1 MAEQP
6 DGLEESFEGHLQ
18 LAVMLAG
25 RAGQAAGQ
33 VIAHRAR
40 VAEAAQEAERRR
52 LTDRLDAERAA
63 ARSSVVGVEGE
74 RWWDRATPEKIA
86 QVWQTAQT
94 WRDLDP
100 DLARVGDEIVEQ
112 VQARYGIDVRDAGP
126 DADMLRQA
134 LAEQSAD
141 QERAASQ
148 RRAAGREDAE
158 VVVLMAEAGAAERE
172 GDPDSAVAAEQ
183 EGEAVYDSVE
193 RREALAAR
201 LEGGLE
207 PDAAQARV
215 LADTAQ
221 AKPPSAALE
230 AVAGSLKKAPGRA
243 SRARG
248 VEQMQS
254 L

>member
-1 MAEQP
+1 MADQP

-18 LAVMLAG
+18 LAVTLAG

-40 VAEAAQEAERRR
+40 VAEAARDAEGRR
-52 LTDRLDAERAA
+52 LTDRLEVERAA

-74 RWWDRATPEKIA
+74 RWWARATPEKIA
-86 QVWQTAQT
+86 QVWQTTQA

-100 DLARVGDEIVEQ
+100 DLARVGDEVVEQ
-112 VQARYGIDVRDAGP
+112 VQARYGIDLRDARP
-126 DADMLRQA
+126 DLDVLRQA

-148 RRAAGREDAE
+148 RRAAGRDDVEA
-158 VVVLMAEAGAAERE
+158 VVLLAEAEAAESE
-172 GDPDSAVAAEQ
+172 GDPDGAVAAEQ
-183 EGEAVYDSVE
+183 GSEAAYDSVE

-201 LEGGLE
+201 LEGGVE
-207 PDAAQARV
+207 PDAVQARV

>member
-1 MAEQP
+1 MVDQP
-6 DGLEESFEGHLQ
+6 DGLDESFESHLT
-18 LAVMLAG
+18 LAVTLAG
-25 RAGQAAGQ
+25 RAGMAAGQ
-33 VIAHRAR
+33 VLAQRAR
-40 VAEAAQEAERRR
+40 NAEVVREAEGRR
-52 LTDRLDAERAA
+52 LADRLEAERAA
-63 ARSSVVGVEGE
+63 ARSSVVGVEGD

-86 QVWQTAQT
+86 QVWQTTQT

-112 VQARYGIDVRDAGP
+112 VQARYGVDVRDARP
-126 DADMLRQA
+126 DLDALRQV
-134 LAEQSAD
+134 LAEQSAE

-148 RRAAGREDAE
+148 RRTAGRDNVEA
-158 VVVLMAEAGAAERE
+158 VVLLAEADGAERE
-172 GDPDSAVAAEQ
+172 GDPDGAVATEQ
-183 EGEAVYDSVE
+183 QSEVAYDSVG

-201 LEGGLE
+201 LEGAVE

-215 LADTAQ
+215 LADASQ

-243 SRARG
+243 VRARG
-248 VEQMQS
+248 AEQMQS